1 MKRSCTLL
9 FAIIAILLA
18 VCALS
23 ARAGDNRSKK
33 TCADEKP
40 FEMSYEYDE
49 KTARFTMSFEEKDLV
64 EAEPEKLRYFKRQK
78 FFHINESFELPE
90 ELWKALGAPQVLVIK
105 KGRYPI
111 EYKDGIYTIVLFAG
125 L

>member
-1 MKRSCTLL
+1 MKRPFIL
-9 FAIIAILLA
+9 FFAMLAMLLA
-18 VCALS
+18 VYNIS
-23 ARAGDNRSKK
+23 ARAGDNRNKK
-33 TCADEKP
+33 TCDVKP

-49 KTARFTMSFEEKDLV
+49 KTTRFTMSFEEKDLV
-64 EAEPEKLRYFKRQK
+64 EAEPEKVRYFKKQK
-78 FFHINESFELPE
+78 FFHVNENFELPE

-111 EYKDGIYTIVLFAG
+111 EYKDGTYTIILFAG